1 MMTLADEEGL
11 SLSLMAG
18 LELYQD
24 QTKYPRLASCFWKQC
39 HSELICLETNQ

>member
-11 SLSLMAG
+11 WLALSLMAG

-24 QTKYPRLASCFWKQC
+24 QTKYPRLC
-39 HSELICLETNQ
+39 

>member
-11 SLSLMAG
+11 SLWLALSLMAG

-24 QTKYPRLASCFWKQC
+24 QTKYPRLCCCFWKQC
-39 HSELICLETNQ
+39 HSELI